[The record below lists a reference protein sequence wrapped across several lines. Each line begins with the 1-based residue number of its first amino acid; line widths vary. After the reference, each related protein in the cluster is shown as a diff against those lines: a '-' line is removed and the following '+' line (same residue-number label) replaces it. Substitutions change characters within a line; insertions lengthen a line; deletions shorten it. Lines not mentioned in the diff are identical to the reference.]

1 LFSLPP
7 SAVRQTPH
15 SSEGGLQ
22 NKILIGKLAN
32 ENEFRCLPIPHPL
45 SRELPLHKGAGGRPH
60 GVAPT
65 EKCREWLN
73 GRFAEPVGDSRILQ
87 AIRESPL
94 RKGFFE
100 WMGYGTSST
109 ASGPPSHRGSVKG
122 KGEGERCDLI
132 FFHI

>member
-73 GRFAEPVGDSRILQ
+73 GRFATYRGRPRSMTKSTFRHSQG
-87 AIRESPL
+87 
-94 RKGFFE
+94 KG
-100 WMGYGTSST
+100 YQVI
-109 ASGPPSHRGSVKG
+109 RGSPT
-122 KGEGERCDLI
+122 
-132 FFHI
+132 

>member
-1 LFSLPP
+1 MRERMWKRKNWWAWRGYSHRIFQKYFECFLFSLPP

-73 GRFAEPVGDSRILQ
+73 GRFATYRGRPRSMTKSTFRHSQG
-87 AIRESPL
+87 
-94 RKGFFE
+94 KG
-100 WMGYGTSST
+100 YQVI
-109 ASGPPSHRGSVKG
+109 RGSPT
-122 KGEGERCDLI
+122 
-132 FFHI
+132 